1 MNFQICPNCG
11 HLYSGELKCSNCDI
25 PLVKTSYEEEKF
37 LDAGFFWS
45 LERLIRFTFWKYANP
60 DKKKEFLLESTKEQ
74 LENVCICPRCG
85 DTYSDDN
92 TNNCQYCGCT
102 LIPTKYKWDNIIK
115 MEESEYFRIRQK
127 MYNEYCYHNPLF
139 DKMDFH
145 RRRIQNDEEPD
156 PKKELA
162 EIISEAS
169 SQSSWGL
176 AMDPME
182 LAGYSTTFD
191 DNDN

>member
-1 MNFQICPNCG
+1 
-11 HLYSGELKCSNCDI
+11 
-25 PLVKTSYEEEKF
+25 
-37 LDAGFFWS
+37 
-45 LERLIRFTFWKYANP
+45 
-60 DKKKEFLLESTKEQ
+60 
-74 LENVCICPRCG
+74 
-85 DTYSDDN
+85 
-92 TNNCQYCGCT
+92 
-102 LIPTKYKWDNIIK
+102 
-115 MEESEYFRIRQK
+115 

-139 DKMDFH
+139 DKIDFH
-145 RRRIQNDEEPD
+145 RRRIEEGEEPD

-191 DNDN
+191 YDDD